1 MNGFLLTVLLAHLM
15 ATRVVHAHG
24 KQWSVGMGVM
34 LLVLI
39 LVSLGFFW
47 RVTVKQ

>member
-24 KQWSVGMGVM
+24 KQWLISWLVSWLM

-39 LVSLGFFW
+39 LVLLGIFDI
-47 RVTVKQ
+47 